1 MVRDGGD
8 GWLPWQAAPRIVAGA
23 ITVPVVVGFVVL
35 GAAVVVA
42 RSVRDVAREAWA
54 RVPTRRGNARRR
66 EQRDSDAA

>member
-8 GWLPWQAAPRIVAGA
+8 GWLPWQAVPRIAAGA

-35 GAAVVVA
+35 GAAVVLV

-54 RVPTRRGNARRR
+54 RVPARRGNGRRR
-66 EQRDSDAA
+66 DQRDSDAA